1 MSEAKPDG
9 RRSDGGKDRSVSAE
23 PTLNLQIK
31 NMSRRAVDAARVSL
45 DRSLVVKDD
54 SAFRKAWRVLMCV
67 LSDPEVNAETRR
79 WLVVRGAQIEQDP
92 THDVRGVARELA
104 QRILDRNE

>member
-1 MSEAKPDG
+1 MSEARPEGG
-9 RRSDGGKDRSVSAE
+9 RSGGGNDPPASAE

-31 NMSRRAVDAARVSL
+31 NMSKRAVDAARTSL
-45 DRSLVVKDD
+45 DQSLIVKDD

-92 THDVRGVARELA
+92 THNVKGVARELA
-104 QRILDRNE
+104 QRILNRKE